1 MWILLLTHFPLHGP
15 RKVSQKV
22 TYNDFRPYPLISLR
36 EAKEFF
42 EQFSLT
48 SSLEST
54 ITDCTSK
61 ENVTFRFLNFCSSF
75 WNFSIPIYMLTK
87 SCDHMMTLLIG
98 LDKPTLTSCFNW
110 FCRLPL
116 LWSFPHLR
124 FTTSVD
130 FCSELHCVISI
141 FNLGT
146 EFLLFKILP
155 CLVLNVAEACAQG
168 PHSHILVTG
177 GSEGFFWVWHF
188 GQKGFFWVAKTTQG
202 FFGYCIFHQLKST
215 IT

>member
-1 MWILLLTHFPLHGP
+1 MIRSLQQVAQSCVLCVPICFSPLSERWRWSRSHVKILYLCVQDVNSTAHSFSSTWS
-15 RKVSQKV
+15 SQSISESGLQRFSSLPV
-22 TYNDFRPYPLISLR
+22 DSLR
-36 EAKEFF
+36 DANEFF

-54 ITDCTSK
+54 ITDCKSK

-98 LDKPTLTSCFNW
+98 LDTEYKQTTLTSCFNS

-130 FCSELHCVISI
+130 FCSELHCVII
-141 FNLGT
+141 Y
-146 EFLLFKILP
+146 P
-155 CLVLNVAEACAQG
+155 
-168 PHSHILVTG
+168 
-177 GSEGFFWVWHF
+177 
-188 GQKGFFWVAKTTQG
+188 
-202 FFGYCIFHQLKST
+202 
-215 IT
+215 

>member
-1 MWILLLTHFPLHGP
+1 MCQFASHRLASGEGEVDPTLKFSICVCKMWILLLTHFPLHGP

-22 TYNDFRPYPLISLR
+22 AYNDFRPYPLISLR
-36 EAKEFF
+36 DANEFF

-98 LDKPTLTSCFNW
+98 LDTEYKQTTLTSCFNS

-124 FTTSVD
+124 FTTFVD

-141 FNLGT
+141 LNLGT

-155 CLVLNVAEACAQG
+155 CLVLNVAEACD
-168 PHSHILVTG
+168 
-177 GSEGFFWVWHF
+177 
-188 GQKGFFWVAKTTQG
+188 
-202 FFGYCIFHQLKST
+202 
-215 IT
+215 